1 METLGPVRV
10 NLDDLQDLRTLIA
23 EKTGESVRVSVG
35 RYDADEVFDLTDA
48 SDADLASVRLSVASE
63 TLRVN
68 LTPDGATVL
77 CESREQ
83 GFLDLVDDIKAYVD
97 GRPLAWRIVY
107 PAVAMIAFLTLWAMV
122 AWVSLWFALSQDKP
136 FGYGLLVGSV
146 ALFGWLFWYL
156 PRSWKYKGAVQ
167 VVPLRRHEL
176 RRRGFESRT
185 SVLSGI
191 LGAVIGAA
199 IGAGATIAAVY
210 LSK

>member
-1 METLGPVRV
+1 VETLGPATV

-23 EKTGESVRVSVG
+23 EKTGEAVRVSVG
-35 RYDADEVFDLTDA
+35 RYDADEVFDLADA

-83 GFLDLVDDIKAYVD
+83 GFLDLVDDIKAFVD

-107 PAVAMIAFLTLWAMV
+107 PAVAMVPFLLLWGMV
-122 AWVSLWFALSQDKP
+122 AWVSLWFALSDDKP
-136 FGYGLLVGSV
+136 FGYGMLVGSV
-146 ALFGWLFWYL
+146 ALFATLFWYL

-176 RRRGFESRT
+176 RRRGFESRN

-191 LGAVIGAA
+191 LGAAIGAA
-199 IGAGATIAAVY
+199 IGAGATIATIY
-210 LSK
+210 LGK